1 MALSASLTRDDVV
14 SLWKERRLAFLQPS
28 YAPSRRRSRRARS
41 RAERCDPAHSVL
53 KRLFDRAVASAALLF
68 LAPLLIGIAI
78 AIKLTSSGP
87 VFFSHARYGYRN
99 HRFHIYKFRT
109 MHTHLCDA
117 SGTRQTVDGDTRTTR
132 LGRFLRKTSLDELP
146 QLINV
151 VKGEM
156 SLVGPRP
163 HVPGMLAATVLYEDL
178 VPYYFHRHAALPGIT
193 GLAQIS
199 GCRGTTAKP
208 DAAINRIDY
217 DLEYIERW
225 SLWLDIKII
234 AQTVR
239 REFISGNAV

>member
-28 YAPSRRRSRRARS
+28 YAPSRRRTRRTRS

-53 KRLFDRAVASAALLF
+53 KRLFDRFVASAALLF

-78 AIKLTSSGP
+78 AIKLTSRGP

-109 MHTHLCDA
+109 MHTHLCDV

-132 LGRFLRKTSLDELP
+132 LGRFLRRTSLDELP

-163 HVPGMLAATVLYEDL
+163 HVPGMLAASVLYEDL

-199 GCRGTTAKP
+199 GCRGATAKP

-225 SLWLDIKII
+225 SLWLDVKII

-239 REFISGNAV
+239 REFLSGNAV

>member
-1 MALSASLTRDDVV
+1 MALSASITRDDVV

-28 YAPSRRRSRRARS
+28 YAPSRRRTRRARS
-41 RAERCDPAHSVL
+41 RTERCDPAHSIL
-53 KRLFDRAVASAALLF
+53 KRLFDRSVASVALVF

-78 AIKLTSSGP
+78 AIKLTSRGP

-109 MHTHLCDA
+109 MYTHLCDI
-117 SGTRQTVDGDTRTTR
+117 SGTKQTVDGDTRTTP
-132 LGRFLRKTSLDELP
+132 LGRFLRRTSLDELP

-163 HVPGMLAATVLYEDL
+163 HVPGMLAASVLYEDL
-178 VPYYFHRHAALPGIT
+178 VPYYFHRHAARPGIT

-199 GCRGTTAKP
+199 GCRGTTAKS

-225 SLWLDIKII
+225 SLWLDIKILV
-234 AQTVR
+234 QTVR